1 MCTFN
6 CVDSVFD
13 INKTAAAAALVIK
26 RCGGTLSTFLLMKML
41 YAAEREALASW
52 HRPITGDCFSSMK
65 KGPVLSRT
73 LDLING
79 KVLATNSDMVK
90 WSQHFSPRIGND
102 IKLVS
107 EPDFDFLSQRE
118 VEVLEKAAREI
129 AALIKQHGLI
139 ADFLHQAW
147 PEWKDPKQF
156 GKGSIPLPM
165 EDVLSEVIEDES
177 EAETV
182 LLEIRSVS
190 SAKAALQTS

>member
-1 MCTFN
+1 
-6 CVDSVFD
+6 VDSVFD
-13 INKTAAAAALVIK
+13 INKTVAAAAFVIK
-26 RCGGTLSTFLLMKML
+26 RCGGTITAFLLMKML
-41 YAAEREALASW
+41 YAAERAALASW
-52 HRPITGDCFSSMK
+52 HRPITGDSFSSMK
-65 KGPVLSRT
+65 NGPILSRT

-79 KVLATNSDMVK
+79 KVLSTNSDMVK

-129 AALIKQHGLI
+129 AELIKQHGLI

-156 GKGSIPLPM
+156 GKGSIPLPI
-165 EDVLSEVIEDES
+165 EDVLSEVIEDEN
-177 EAETV
+177 EAEKV

-190 SAKAALQTS
+190 SAKAALQTA